1 MKVNNILLSKY
12 NATQLMCD
20 ISPSD
25 ISNTSEW
32 IEGSL
37 LPVFRE
43 NKISFKDISLE
54 LYFEGNSRSEIA
66 KNISNFL
73 SLCRN
78 VIELRVDGY
87 ENIFKCILSK
97 RSIKKMEVNSD
108 YRLNLSFIG
117 YEHGEEVIIDA
128 NRVQETII
136 NNEGNNKTPI
146 IMELLPSV
154 ASADLTISGL
164 TDDPFIIKNLVQGKK
179 ITINSEVGTITQEGI
194 NKFGDF
200 ETWEFPFLVP
210 GENRITIS
218 KSICDIRVK
227 YKPMYE

>member
-12 NATQLMCD
+12 NAIQLMCD

-43 NKISFKDISLE
+43 NKISFKEISLE
-54 LYFEGNSRSEIA
+54 LYFKGNSRSEIA

-78 VIELRVDGY
+78 AIELRVDGY

-97 RSIKKMEVNSD
+97 RSIKKMEVDSD

-136 NNEGNNKTPI
+136 NNEGNSNTPI
-146 IMELLPSV
+146 IMEILPSV
-154 ASADLTISGL
+154 DSIDFTVSGL
-164 TDDPFIIKNLVQGKK
+164 TDEPFIIKNLKQGKK
-179 ITINSEVGTITQEGI
+179 IIINSEAGIITQEGI
-194 NKFGDF
+194 NKFNDF
-200 ETWEFPFLVP
+200 ETWEFPFLYP
-210 GENRITIS
+210 GDNRITIS
-218 KSICDIRVK
+218 KNICDIKIK

>member
-1 MKVNNILLSKY
+1 
-12 NATQLMCD
+12 
-20 ISPSD
+20 
-25 ISNTSEW
+25 
-32 IEGSL
+32 
-37 LPVFRE
+37 
-43 NKISFKDISLE
+43 
-54 LYFEGNSRSEIA
+54 
-66 KNISNFL
+66 
-73 SLCRN
+73 
-78 VIELRVDGY
+78 
-87 ENIFKCILSK
+87 
-97 RSIKKMEVNSD
+97 MEVDSD

-146 IMELLPSV
+146 IMELLPSA

-164 TDDPFIIKNLVQGKK
+164 TDEPFTIKNLKQGKK
-179 ITINSEVGTITQEGI
+179 IIINSEVGTITQEGI
-194 NKFGDF
+194 NKFDDF

-218 KSICDIRVK
+218 KSICDITIK